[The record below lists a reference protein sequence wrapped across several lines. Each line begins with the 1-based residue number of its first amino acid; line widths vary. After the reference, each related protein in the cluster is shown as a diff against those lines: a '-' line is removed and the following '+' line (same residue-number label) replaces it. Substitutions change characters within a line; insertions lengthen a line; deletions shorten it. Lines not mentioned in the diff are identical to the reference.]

1 MLCLCVTPQ
10 VRKSALGPHCLFI
23 FVAPPSHEELERR
36 LRHRGTETEDKVLQ
50 RLANAESE
58 IAKAQVRGSSGSGP
72 AAQGPWGDGRTAC
85 VSPVTSIDVSV
96 LQPVEPRLCLS
107 CCAFAAPVVCGH
119 YQARRLFHSQPVDWA
134 LCWHRRASLCCPAH
148 L

>member
-1 MLCLCVTPQ
+1 MPVVCASKQQ

-58 IAKAQVRGSSGSGP
+58 IAKAQVRLE
-72 AAQGPWGDGRTAC
+72 AASVGTATVGRRGGQNRPWHTAR
-85 VSPVTSIDVSV
+85 V
-96 LQPVEPRLCLS
+96 
-107 CCAFAAPVVCGH
+107 
-119 YQARRLFHSQPVDWA
+119 
-134 LCWHRRASLCCPAH
+134 
-148 L
+148 